1 MWFFTVVRRTL
12 RLPRHKG
19 GLEGRK
25 RGPRAR
31 EWSGRTPGLTLDRY
45 TPQPMPNLL
54 FCAFCPALV
63 CPASVC
69 LIPVARP

>member
-1 MWFFTVVRRTL
+1 MWFFTVVRRMS
-12 RLPRHKG
+12 RLPQHKG
-19 GLEGRK
+19 GPERRK

-54 FCAFCPALV
+54 RFTFRPAPV
-63 CPASVC
+63 CPAT
-69 LIPVARP
+69 LYLAPAARP